1 MDDQVYALL
10 PWIAR
15 RVADYSPTAR
25 VNAVCFSLLWTT
37 APILVSVT
45 SFFVYVAQG
54 NALTIGTAFTVSG
67 AVFSFYE

>member
-1 MDDQVYALL
+1 MAGNVTDCSLV
-10 PWIAR
+10 
-15 RVADYSPTAR
+15 AR

-54 NALTIGTAFTVSG
+54 NELTIGTAFTVSET
-67 AVFSFYE
+67 VSPFYE